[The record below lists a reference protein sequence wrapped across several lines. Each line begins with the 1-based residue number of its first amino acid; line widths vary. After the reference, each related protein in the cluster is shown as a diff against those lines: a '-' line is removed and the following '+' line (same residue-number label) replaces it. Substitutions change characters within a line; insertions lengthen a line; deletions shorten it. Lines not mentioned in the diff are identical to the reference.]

1 MKIIFILIFAFISLQ
16 AGESKYSISIVPKKM
31 NVHEKKK
38 RFYSLVLPVV
48 QKVHRELLA
57 QHTKIK
63 LDLASKNNKE
73 EIAAL
78 KLLYK
83 VKTDEELLMAL
94 FPHPI
99 SIALAQAAVESAWAT
114 SRFSREANNLF
125 GMWSVQEDEKRVA
138 ASKQRE
144 GKRTIWL
151 KKFPTL
157 EDSVKGYYLTLSRA
171 KEYKKFRIYR
181 SQSTDVYEIIK
192 GLDKYSEL
200 GEEYV
205 KIIAGVIKYNKLTKY
220 D

>member
-1 MKIIFILIFAFISLQ
+1 MQ